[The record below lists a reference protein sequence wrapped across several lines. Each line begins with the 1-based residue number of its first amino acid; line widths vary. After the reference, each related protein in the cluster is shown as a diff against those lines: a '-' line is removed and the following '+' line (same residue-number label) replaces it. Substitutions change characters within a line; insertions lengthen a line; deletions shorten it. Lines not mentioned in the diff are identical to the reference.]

1 MSEAAVP
8 GPAAD
13 EIKSCCAQVYAST
26 WARILLGDSLHPGG
40 LRLSERLAQLLHLDA
55 GGRVL
60 DVAAGRGESA
70 IHIAE
75 TTGCHVVGVELSHAS
90 VAEARERARDARVDD
105 RVRFV
110 VGDAERL
117 EFDDAFFDAV
127 LCECAFC
134 IFPDK
139 GRAASEFARVLRPGG
154 RLGMSDLTRAGALP
168 EALHG
173 LLGWVACIADAQP
186 VQVYADHLVAA
197 GLYVDAVEHHDDAL
211 RELIES
217 VQQRLVGVGLLAST
231 GGLGVQPAD
240 VVQARSLALAARE
253 AVTDRRLG
261 YAIVCA
267 SKPIRTLG
275 LV

>member
-1 MSEAAVP
+1 MP

-26 WARILLGDSLHPGG
+26 WARVLLGNSLHPGG
-40 LRLSERLAQLLHLDA
+40 MRVSERLAQLLHLDA

-60 DVAAGRGESA
+60 DVAAGGGESA
-70 IHIAE
+70 IYLAK
-75 TTGCHVVGVELSHAS
+75 TMGCHVVGVELSDAN
-90 VAEARERARDARVDD
+90 VALARERARDARVDD

-110 VGDAERL
+110 VGDAEGL
-117 EFDDAFFDAV
+117 EFDDASFDAV

-173 LLGWVACIADAQP
+173 LLGWVACIAGAQL
-186 VQVYADHLVAA
+186 VQVYAEHLVAA
-197 GLYVDAVEHHDDAL
+197 GLHVDAVEHHDDAL
-211 RELIES
+211 RELIEA
-217 VQQRLVGVGLLAST
+217 VQQRLVGLGLLAST
-231 GGLGVQPAD
+231 GGLGVQPFD
-240 VVQARSLALAARE
+240 VVQARRLALSARD
-253 AVTDRRLG
+253 AVAERRLG

-267 SKPIRTLG
+267 SKPTPTSDR
-275 LV
+275 V

>member
-1 MSEAAVP
+1 MAAP
-8 GPAAD
+8 APAAD
-13 EIKSCCAQVYAST
+13 QIKSCCAQVYAST
-26 WARILLGDSLHPGG
+26 WARLLLGDSLHPGG

-55 GGRVL
+55 GSRVL

-70 IHIAE
+70 IHLAT
-75 TTGCHVVGVELSHAS
+75 TTGCHAVGIELSETS
-90 VAEARERARDARVDD
+90 VAEARQRAREARVDD

-110 VGDAERL
+110 VGDAEGI
-117 EFDDAFFDAV
+117 EFDDASFDAV

-139 GRAASEFARVLRPGG
+139 RRAASEFARVLRPGG

-186 VQVYADHLVAA
+186 VQVYADHLAAA
-197 GLYVDAVEHHDDAL
+197 GLHVDAVEHHDDAL

-217 VQQRLVGVGLLAST
+217 VQQRLVGVGLLASI
-231 GGLGVQPAD
+231 GGVWVQPIE
-240 VVQARSLALAARE
+240 VVQARSLALAARD
-253 AVTDRRLG
+253 AVADGRLG

-267 SKPIRTLG
+267 SKPERASA